1 MTDIEKTLTIAAPV
15 EKVWAALADPQAI
28 RAWMGDDSTVEVD
41 LKVGGRY
48 RLFGGDTTGAFTEVA
63 PFHTLEYTW
72 RQGEWPADWPDSVVR
87 WELAAAGNATKVR
100 LTHRAFP
107 NKQERDSH
115 DEGWDIYWLGPMKEW
130 LESND

>member
-63 PFHTLEYTW
+63 PPHALEYTW
-72 RQGEWPADWPDSVVR
+72 RQGEWPAD
-87 WELAAAGNATKVR
+87 
-100 LTHRAFP
+100 
-107 NKQERDSH
+107 
-115 DEGWDIYWLGPMKEW
+115 
-130 LESND
+130 